1 MHPKRASRR
10 SQPSGDSG
18 LPASLEG
25 GAAPAD
31 AGPARM
37 HFISGMPRSGST
49 LLAALLR
56 QNPRFHAS
64 MSSGLAPLV
73 TANLDLLS
81 GGTELPL
88 LIPAE
93 RRPAILRALLD
104 VYYSGPDRK
113 PVVFDTNR
121 TWCARLPLLA
131 DLVPDA
137 KVIATV
143 RDVPW
148 VLDSLERK
156 FRQDPYETTRLF
168 GGDGERA
175 TVYSRVEALARH
187 NRLVGY
193 AWTALKEAYYGEQ
206 SNRLLVVDYEY
217 LARAP
222 LKVLRLIYDF
232 IGEPWYDG
240 HDVENV
246 VYDAPEFDTALGV
259 KGLHKVR
266 PQVRFEPRRTILPPD
281 LFAKYNGM
289 DFWKDPAGSAAHTI
303 APKKADGQAGEG

>member
-1 MHPKRASRR
+1 MQSKAVSGGGGLAVAGSRTVADG
-10 SQPSGDSG
+10 SAGGSGFT
-18 LPASLEG
+18 LP
-25 GAAPAD
+25 P
-31 AGPARM
+31 M
-37 HFISGMPRSGST
+37 HFIAGLPRSGST
-49 LLAALLR
+49 LLSALLR

-64 MSSGLAPLV
+64 MSSGLASLLS
-73 TANLDLLS
+73 ANLELMS
-81 GGTELPL
+81 NGPELPL
-88 LIPAE
+88 MIPAD
-93 RRPAILRALLD
+93 RRPGILRALIAAFYGD
-104 VYYSGPDRK
+104 ADRRE
-113 PVVFDTNR
+113 VIFDTNR
-121 TWCARLPLLA
+121 SWCAKLPLLA

-156 FRQDPYETTRLF
+156 FRQDPYETTKLF

-206 SNRLLVVDYEY
+206 SNRLLIVDYEY

-222 LKVLRLIYDF
+222 LKVLRLIYEF
-232 IGEPWYDG
+232 LGEPWFEG
-240 HDVENV
+240 HDIDNVEF
-246 VYDAPEFDTALGV
+246 DAPEFDAALGV

-266 PQVRFEPRRTILPPD
+266 PKVRFEPRRTILPPD
-281 LFAKYNGM
+281 LFAKYEGM
-289 DFWKDPAGSAAHTI
+289 DFWKDPAGSAAHVI
-303 APKKADGQAGEG
+303 APKKSDGTGQG